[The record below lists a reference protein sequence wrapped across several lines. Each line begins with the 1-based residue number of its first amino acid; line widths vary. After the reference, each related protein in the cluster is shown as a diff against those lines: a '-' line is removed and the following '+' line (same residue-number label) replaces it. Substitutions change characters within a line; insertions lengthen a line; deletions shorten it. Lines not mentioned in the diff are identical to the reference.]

1 MSLNILGFSGLPLSR
16 LYKRTNLT
24 GLTEREYAIF
34 QGADSAAALVV
45 DGRIAGASGEERFNG
60 FKHSEVFPQGAASFC
75 FNEAGLKAS
84 DLDIVAH
91 SFAFEP
97 QRSFYEGLSGYYNRM
112 YGSVLSPEVN
122 QRVAE
127 EALGVDLAG
136 KFLSVPHHLAHA
148 ASAYLPSGFD
158 ESLVLVADGM
168 GERNS
173 TSVMIAGPG
182 GYDVLQELPAHSSL
196 GLLYGLFTLYLGF
209 WFGDGEY
216 KVMGLAP
223 YGDAAR
229 YADTIMDNWVVLESD
244 GRYSFPILLE
254 NTTDLDKETYRYAL
268 SAMERLLGPRRGEDE
283 PLEQRHM
290 DIAAGLQAVVQTVQM
305 HVLRHFRRVT
315 GLRQLCIAG
324 GVGLNCVAN
333 GSLLRSNLFDDV
345 YVQPASGDDG
355 AALGAA
361 LYASQMHDGLKSVSR
376 GPLLGPGSTEE
387 ERRAAAATASGV
399 QVREFTSPEELVGEV
414 AELIDGGAIIGWFQ
428 GRMEFGPR
436 ALGNRSILADPRR
449 TDMRDRINALV
460 KKRESFR
467 PFAPAVLAEE
477 ATEWFEIDPK
487 NVDRFA
493 DMLFVSYVRKERA
506 DQLPAT
512 THVDGS
518 ARVQTVSTDTNF
530 LFHQLISAF
539 RARTDV
545 PVLLNTSFNVRGQP
559 IVRTPQEA
567 VDTFLSAGLDALVLG
582 DLLLVRVEEE
592 VQA

>member
-1 MSLNILGFSGLPLSR
+1 MNILGFSGLPQSR
-16 LYKRTNLT
+16 AYKRANLP

-34 QGADSAAALVV
+34 QGADSAAALVAG
-45 DGRIAGASGEERFNG
+45 GRIVAASGEERFNG
-60 FKHSEVFPQGAASFC
+60 IKHSEVFPHGVASFC
-75 FNEAGLKAS
+75 LNAAGLRAENL
-84 DLDIVAH
+84 DLVAH

-97 QRSFYEGLSGYYNRM
+97 QRAFYEELSDYYRGM
-112 YGSVLSPEVN
+112 YDAVLSPEVN

-127 EALGVDLAG
+127 EALGVDLTG
-136 KFLSVPHHLAHA
+136 RFLSVPHHLAHA

-158 ESLVLVADGM
+158 ESLVLVADGL

-173 TSVMIAGPG
+173 TSIMIARPE
-182 GYDVLQELPAHSSL
+182 GYEVLDELPAHSSL

-229 YADTIMDNWVVLESD
+229 YADVIMDNWVVLEPG
-244 GRYSFPILLE
+244 GRYSLPILLE
-254 NTTDLDKETYRYAL
+254 NTTEHDKETYRSAL

-290 DIAAGLQAVVQTVQM
+290 DIAAGLQSVVQAVQM

-315 GLRQLCIAG
+315 GLRRLCIAG

-333 GSLLRSNLFDDV
+333 GVLLRSNLFEDI
-345 YVQPASGDDG
+345 YVQPAAGDDG

-361 LYASQMHDGLKSVSR
+361 LYAAQVRDGLTSVPR
-376 GPLLGPGSTEE
+376 DPLLGPGSSEQ
-387 ERRAAAATASGV
+387 ERRAAVATVSGV
-399 QVREFTSPEELVGEV
+399 QVREFGSTDELVGEV
-414 AELIDGGAIIGWFQ
+414 AALIDGGAIVGWFQ

-449 TDMRDRINALV
+449 ADMRDRINALV

-477 ATEWFEIDPK
+477 ATDWFEVESKD
-487 NVDRFA
+487 VHRFA
-493 DMLFVSYVRKERA
+493 DMLFVAYTRKARA
-506 DQLPAT
+506 GQLPAT

-518 ARVQTVSTDTNF
+518 ARVQAVSPDSNP
-530 LFHQLISAF
+530 LFHQLINAF
-539 RARTDV
+539 RARTGV

-559 IVRTPQEA
+559 IVRTAREA
-567 VDTFLSAGLDALVLG
+567 VDTFMSAGLDALVLG
-582 DLLLVRVEEE
+582 EFLLVRTEEKE
-592 VQA
+592 RA

>member
-1 MSLNILGFSGLPLSR
+1 MKILGFSGLPRSR
-16 LYKRTNLT
+16 TYKRTNLA

-34 QGADSAAALVV
+34 QGADSAAALVA
-45 DGRIAGASGEERFNG
+45 DGRIVAASAEERFNG
-60 FKHSEVFPQGAASFC
+60 IKHSEVFPRGAASFC
-75 FNEAGLKAS
+75 LDAGGLKAE
-84 DLDIVAH
+84 DLDLVAH
-91 SFAFEP
+91 SFAFGPE
-97 QRSFYEGLSGYYNRM
+97 RSFYEGLSDYYRGM
-112 YGSVLSPEVN
+112 YDAVFAPEVN
-122 QRVAE
+122 QRIAE
-127 EALGVDLAG
+127 EALGTNLAG
-136 KFLSVPHHLAHA
+136 RFLPVPHHLAHA

-158 ESLVLVADGM
+158 ESLVLVADGL
-168 GERNS
+168 GERNA
-173 TSVMIAGPG
+173 TSIMIARPG
-182 GYDVLQELPAHSSL
+182 GYDVLEELPAHGSL

-223 YGDAAR
+223 YGDATK
-229 YADTIMDNWVVLESD
+229 YADVIMDNWVVLEPG

-254 NTTDLDKETYRYAL
+254 NPTELDKETYRGAL
-268 SAMERLLGPRRGEDE
+268 SAMERLLGPIRGEDD

-290 DIAAGLQAVVQTVQM
+290 DIAAGVQAVVQTVQM
-305 HVLRHFRRVT
+305 HVLRHFRRET

-333 GSLLRSNLFDDV
+333 GALLRSKLFDDV
-345 YVQPASGDDG
+345 YVQPAAGDDG

-361 LYASQMHDGLKSVSR
+361 LYAAQVRDGLASASR
-376 GPLLGPGSTEE
+376 DPLLGPDSSEK
-387 ERRAAAATASGV
+387 ERRTAAAAVPGV
-399 QVREFTSPEELVGEV
+399 DVREFASTDELAGEV
-414 AELIDGGAIIGWFQ
+414 AALIDGGAIVGWFQ

-436 ALGNRSILADPRR
+436 ALGSRSILADPRR
-449 TDMRDRINALV
+449 PDMRDRINALV

-477 ATEWFEIDPK
+477 TTEWFEVEQKD
-487 NVDRFA
+487 VHRFA
-493 DMLFVSYVRKERA
+493 DMLFVAYARKARA

-518 ARVQTVSTDTNF
+518 ARVQTVSPESNP

-539 RARTDV
+539 HSRTGV

-559 IVRTPQEA
+559 IVRTAREA

-582 DLLLVRVEEE
+582 DLVLTRTDEE
-592 VQA
+592 ARGDR